1 MLRALRPR
9 IQPRLQRAVAR
20 RDVRLDR
27 PGKEE
32 HVLRDDRE
40 AAAEIARAPR
50 AHVLAEDADRPL
62 TEKGEKQARD
72 VAKGLQAKGI
82 RIDTLLTSPL
92 VRAKQTAEI
101 LVKNWDGKAPEI
113 VFCDELIPDVRPKKL
128 AKRLRQIA
136 AERVGLIGHNPQ
148 LRYFGSWLIGSK
160 RAQLNLTKAGVAY
173 IPVSYTH
180 LTLPTNRE
188 V

>member
-1 MLRALRPR
+1 MDVYLIRHAE
-9 IQPRLQRAVAR
+9 AVA
-20 RDVRLDR
+20 L
-27 PGKEE
+27 GEQG
-32 HVLRDDRE
+32 
-40 AAAEIARAPR
+40 I
-50 AHVLAEDADRPL
+50 AEDADRPL

-173 IPVSYTH
+173 IQVEDLPARGMG
-180 LTLPTNRE
+180 TLEWLVPPKWFE
-188 V
+188 ES